1 MFKVKV
7 FLFLSLIKNT
17 FCPCVQDKKHNTFE
31 KPGTRYHKEKIAKLP
46 AVVNESSGLV
56 MKTDSSFWTLNDGGA
71 PLIYEIDLQGNL
83 LSETRLPN
91 SSNKDWEEITTD
103 HKGNLYIGDFGNN
116 SNARRDLRIFRYDT
130 KLHKTDTISFSYTDQ
145 PDFPPEKRLRNYDC
159 EAMFH
164 YKDSL
169 YLISKNRGE
178 KTVRFYKL
186 PDQPGV
192 YAIKPFYTTYISSMI
207 TGAAIDKDQ
216 KKIALLSY
224 GKVYF
229 FELDPASPNLL
240 KPCSCLGFARNGQ
253 AEGIDFAGDHSLM
266 ITNEQGKV
274 FRVKQNK

>member
-31 KPGTRYHKEKIAKLP
+31 KPETRYHKEKIARLP
-46 AVVNESSGLV
+46 GVVNESSGLT
-56 MKTDSSFWTLNDGGA
+56 MSSDSSFRTVNDGGA

-83 LSETRLPN
+83 LSETTIPN

-103 HKGNLYIGDFGNN
+103 RKGHIYIGDFGNN
-116 SNARRDLRIFRYDT
+116 SNVRRDLRIYRYDT
-130 KLHKTDTISFSYTDQ
+130 ALHKTDTIAFSYLDQ
-145 PDFPPEKRLRNYDC
+145 PAFPPGKRQQNYDC

-178 KTVRFYKL
+178 KMVRFYKL
-186 PDQPGV
+186 PDRPGH
-192 YAIKPFYTTYISSMI
+192 YALQPFYTTYISSMI
-207 TGAAIDKDQ
+207 TGAAIDQEQ
-216 KKIALLSY
+216 KKVALLSY

-229 FELDPASPNLL
+229 FDLDSSSPTLL
-240 KPCSCLGFARNGQ
+240 KPCNCLGFARNGQ
-253 AEGIDFAGDHSLM
+253 AEGIDFAEDHSM
-266 ITNEQGKV
+266 IITNEKGKV
-274 FRVKQNK
+274 FRVKRK